1 MEVAGCPPM
10 MTRGAIVGEAEG
22 VVRVEEAGDT
32 LSSSSGARN
41 AAVGGNAGLVI
52 EDDGEV

>member
-1 MEVAGCPPM
+1 M